1 MNKNYKTHIMAIA
14 QVLGIWAILGLMYF
28 ILVNFIW

>member
-1 MNKNYKTHIMAIA
+1 MLDRLHMKAIA
-14 QVLGIWAILGLMYF
+14 QVLGIWAIFGLIYF